1 MRAADLRYGAREA
14 NIIDEWWWVVSFG
27 TVFSD
32 FDVGEWASPG
42 QMTVNL
48 IVTHNECDANVTVI
62 GIASVPVDV
71 TVNVT

>member
-1 MRAADLRYGAREA
+1 
-14 NIIDEWWWVVSFG
+14 VVSFG